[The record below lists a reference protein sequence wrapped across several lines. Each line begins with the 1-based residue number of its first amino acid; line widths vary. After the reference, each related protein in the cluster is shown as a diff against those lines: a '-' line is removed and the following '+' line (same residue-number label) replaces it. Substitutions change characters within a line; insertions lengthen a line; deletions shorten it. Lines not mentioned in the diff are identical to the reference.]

1 MIVLFRIMF
10 IEKLKFH
17 SENDIQSLFIK
28 EPKMK
33 GYHFSGPYSDSPR
46 SRDGYKL

>member
-33 GYHFSGPYSDSPR
+33 GYHFSGPYLDSPR
-46 SRDGYKL
+46 SRDGYEL

>member
-28 EPKMK
+28 QLKIK
-33 GYHFSGPYSDSPR
+33 GYHFFGPYLDSPR
-46 SRDGYKL
+46 SRGGYEL